1 MRAKRNGKGMR
12 RVLKSL
18 ESRLRRTRRHVDAA
32 LTARRLRREAA
43 RVDAAALAASWAAAV
58 PAADT
63 PDVIVVSTADGPAG
77 AAACTA
83 CATSLARG
91 LLRPRHVAVVAP
103 PSALET
109 LRDGGLADMPATLVP
124 IDASRGP
131 LAAIDAA
138 VGGLSGRHVVVADAS
153 ATFTDDALLWM
164 AAAIRRRPLLKAA
177 YADDGCRRRAAGE
190 AVDTTDIHHKPDFSW
205 LYLLSRDFLG
215 PWVLYERS
223 LAVAAVRATVD
234 RGTAAASAA
243 AALYAIALEATDGLA
258 AADVVHVAQ
267 PLAFLPAGE
276 PSSRGSAERPA
287 IAAAALQARGTP
299 ADVERHPRDG
309 RVNRFRFHRRHSPSV
324 SIVIPTKNAGEL
336 VAACVDSVRRR
347 PGYERYDVTVID
359 HDSDEPALLD
369 FLDRERR
376 AGRLRVHR
384 HSGPFN
390 FAAMNNAAIRTTG
403 GELVL
408 LLNNDVRDFSD
419 DWLDQ
424 LVATIDLDP
433 RIAAVGPLLFYPD
446 GDIQHAG
453 VTFCAKRMCQ
463 HPYRFA
469 PPDAT
474 GYQGRIV
481 SLQEY
486 AAVTAAMMLVR
497 RSAFEQV
504 GGFDEVFPDDY
515 NDIDLCL
522 RLRAAGHRI
531 AYTPHVHAA
540 HWEGRTRTAQGSARD
555 VFRARWADFF
565 PRDPFVPPFSS
576 AANLEPNL
584 LEPLWEA
591 RKKVALDAFV
601 RGAIVAAAPPRADGA
616 PPRATVE
623 RAA

>member
-103 PSALET
+103 PSALAT
-109 LRDGGLADMPATLVP
+109 LRHGGLAGMPATLVP
-124 IDASRGP
+124 VDASRGP

-138 VGGLSGRHVVVADAS
+138 VGCLSGRHVVVADAS

-223 LAVAAVRATVD
+223 LAVAAVRAIVD

-243 AALYAIALEATDGLA
+243 AAAYAIALEATDGLA
-258 AADVVHVAQ
+258 ADDVVHIAQ
-267 PLAFLPAGE
+267 PLAFRPADDPALPAF
-276 PSSRGSAERPA
+276 AERPA
-287 IAAAALQARGTP
+287 IAAAALEARGTP

-336 VAACVDSVRRR
+336 VAACVDSIRRR

-390 FAAMNNAAIRTTG
+390 FAAMNNAAIRTTD

-474 GYQGRIV
+474 GYQGRII

-540 HWEGRTRTAQGSARD
+540 HWEGRTRTVQGSARD
-555 VFRARWADFF
+555 VFRARWTDFF

-576 AANLEPNL
+576 AANLEPDL

-601 RGAIVAAAPPRADGA
+601 RGAIVATA